1 MGPQGPV
8 VLLGG
13 RAFLGPYNAAVNRPR
28 STPVLAPVFRK
39 GTAMESLSVCLLSF
53 GLLCASPAAAAAP
66 EAAVAP
72 ASPTPAPIP
81 VVVDAEAP
89 SKSSAS
95 AVLAAVQ
102 GFYDG
107 TTDLQAEFKQTYVN
121 PVYGTRTVTNGEL
134 KLRKPGMMVWDYT
147 SEGDPDFYVDGEKMW
162 VVEHDTRQVV
172 SQKVSGNSNLDG
184 AVKFLFGG
192 QKLIKEFK
200 VRLAKADL
208 VTRYGLP
215 GHTVIELKPKEKNP
229 HYKTLLLVVEDASG
243 RVDSFVVRN
252 QDNSINHFELSKIA
266 KNPGLKAEAFKYK
279 VPKGYVE
286 TRE

>member
-1 MGPQGPV
+1 
-8 VLLGG
+8 
-13 RAFLGPYNAAVNRPR
+13 
-28 STPVLAPVFRK
+28 
-39 GTAMESLSVCLLSF
+39 MESLSVCLLSF

-66 EAAVAP
+66 GPAVAP
-72 ASPTPAPIP
+72 ASPTSVP
-81 VVVDAEAP
+81 VVTEVEAP
-89 SKSSAS
+89 SKASAS

-102 GFYDG
+102 SFYDG

-134 KLRKPGMMVWDYT
+134 KLRKPGMMVWDYS
-147 SEGDPDFYVDGEKMW
+147 SEGDPDFYVDGEKMS

-229 HYKTLLLVVEDASG
+229 HYKTLLLVVDDASG
-243 RVDSFVVRN
+243 RVDAFVVRN

-266 KNPGLKAEAFKYK
+266 KNPGFKAEAFKYK